1 MPPVGVSGRRVPG
14 TDGIS
19 AGVAAGVVG
28 GKEFACSWAWAMK
41 ALKSNGVLFMLV
53 LLLMSLLLL
62 LLFLGQDDVALD
74 IDII

>member
-1 MPPVGVSGRRVPG
+1 MPPIGVSGRRVPG

-19 AGVAAGVVG
+19 AGVVG
-28 GKEFACSWAWAMK
+28 GKELACSWAWAMK